1 MSIRIVVAD
10 DHPMV
15 RKGTCEILSAEPGF
29 EVVGQAGDGVD
40 ALAEIDR
47 LAPDVLVVDIQ
58 MPRMDGVEVA
68 RTLSGRRSPVRV
80 LAVSA
85 GGEEDQ
91 ILAALQAG
99 ALGYLLK
106 SAPEELIVEA
116 VKLVASGQPALLQP
130 EVARTVL
137 ARATAPAGAAPAA
150 GHGGAAGDYVEPL
163 SDREIEVLREVA
175 RDQAN
180 KEVARTLGISDRTV
194 QQHLANIFSKLGVSS
209 RTGAVLKALH
219 GGLIKLEDCRL

>member
-10 DHPMV
+10 DHPLV
-15 RKGTCEILSAEPGF
+15 RRGTCEILAAEPGF
-29 EVVGQAGDGVD
+29 EVVGQAGDGAE
-40 ALAEIDR
+40 ALVEVDR

-58 MPRMDGVEVA
+58 MPRLDGVQVA
-68 RTLSGRRSPVRV
+68 RTLSDRRSLVRI

-85 GGEEDQ
+85 GGQEDQ

-106 SAPEELIVEA
+106 SAPEELIIEA

-137 ARATAPAGAAPAA
+137 AKATSTAPPAA
-150 GHGGAAGDYVEPL
+150 AVPEGDYVEPL
-163 SDREIEVLREVA
+163 SDRETEVLREVA
-175 RDQAN
+175 SDKAN

-194 QQHLANIFSKLGVSS
+194 QQHLANIFSKLGVTS
-209 RTGAVLKALH
+209 RTGAALKALH
-219 GGLIKLEDCRL
+219 LGIIRLEDCRS

>member
-1 MSIRIVVAD
+1 MSVRILVAD
-10 DHPMV
+10 DHPLV
-15 RKGTCEILSAEPGF
+15 RRGTCEILAAEPGF
-29 EVVGQAGDGVD
+29 EVVGQAADGVD
-40 ALAEIDR
+40 ALSEIDR
-47 LAPDVLVVDIQ
+47 LAPDVLVADIQ
-58 MPRMDGVEVA
+58 MPRLDGVQVA
-68 RTLSGRRSPVRV
+68 RALSERRSPVRV

-116 VKLVASGQPALLQP
+116 VKLVSAGQPALLQP

-137 ARATAPAGAAPAA
+137 ARATTPAGAASA
-150 GHGGAAGDYVEPL
+150 GRPAGDYVEPL

-194 QQHLANIFSKLGVSS
+194 QQHLANIFSKLDVSS
-209 RTGAVLKALH
+209 RTGAVLKSLH
-219 GGLIKLEDCRL
+219 LGVIKLEDCRP